1 MSGIYTVHVPDS
13 YLHGTSFYTKHIGF
27 SIRSLGKRYQVCW
40 KTVAAFSQGCAA
52 LDLSVP
58 AEPVTS
64 DERGSER
71 RIRHRECRCKS
82 AGRRSAHLG
91 GLNLTNSNK
100 NVRSRT
106 SAALAAVREA
116 ADHRLLDA
124 RTQGTRARAPVKVR
138 PQKSHGEKL
147 ERCAKLRKVSD
158 LMHAEDGVGR
168 DGAVTAFW
176 SSTRRLLLLHHGRA
190 GCLPLLRGRRAIC
203 STGSVCSPRCSGGA
217 RATV

>member
-1 MSGIYTVHVPDS
+1 MEGSLPCLCCWVSPWLLSIYTGGLYHSPIEH
-13 YLHGTSFYTKHIGF
+13 LQQ
-27 SIRSLGKRYQVCW
+27 LGQAQAIDV
-40 KTVAAFSQGCAA
+40 
-52 LDLSVP
+52 
-58 AEPVTS
+58 
-64 DERGSER
+64 
-71 RIRHRECRCKS
+71 
-82 AGRRSAHLG
+82 RRSAHLG
-91 GLNLTNSNK
+91 NPYLTLGNE

-176 SSTRRLLLLHHGRA
+176 SST
-190 GCLPLLRGRRAIC
+190 
-203 STGSVCSPRCSGGA
+203 
-217 RATV
+217 

>member
-1 MSGIYTVHVPDS
+1 MPAHASATASTTTDDNLAVYDDANSLRSAKAKAQDPC
-13 YLHGTSFYTKHIGF
+13 HG
-27 SIRSLGKRYQVCW
+27 
-40 KTVAAFSQGCAA
+40 
-52 LDLSVP
+52 
-58 AEPVTS
+58 
-64 DERGSER
+64 
-71 RIRHRECRCKS
+71 
-82 AGRRSAHLG
+82 RSAHLG

-158 LMHAEDGVGR
+158 LMHTED
-168 DGAVTAFW
+168 
-176 SSTRRLLLLHHGRA
+176 
-190 GCLPLLRGRRAIC
+190 
-203 STGSVCSPRCSGGA
+203 
-217 RATV
+217 

>member
-1 MSGIYTVHVPDS
+1 MRDVRFSGS
-13 YLHGTSFYTKHIGF
+13 YSCIP
-27 SIRSLGKRYQVCW
+27 
-40 KTVAAFSQGCAA
+40 
-52 LDLSVP
+52 LSAMTICTP
-58 AEPVTS
+58 M
-64 DERGSER
+64 
-71 RIRHRECRCKS
+71 
-82 AGRRSAHLG
+82 

-100 NVRSRT
+100 NVRSRI

-168 DGAVTAFW
+168 DGAVIAFW
-176 SSTRRLLLLHHGRA
+176 SST
-190 GCLPLLRGRRAIC
+190 
-203 STGSVCSPRCSGGA
+203 
-217 RATV
+217 

>member
-1 MSGIYTVHVPDS
+1 MHWVQMGHSSVLEGSCD
-13 YLHGTSFYTKHIGF
+13 LD
-27 SIRSLGKRYQVCW
+27 
-40 KTVAAFSQGCAA
+40 AA
-52 LDLSVP
+52 
-58 AEPVTS
+58 
-64 DERGSER
+64 
-71 RIRHRECRCKS
+71 
-82 AGRRSAHLG
+82 RRSAHLG

-100 NVRSRT
+100 NFRSRT
-106 SAALAAVREA
+106 SAVLAAVREA

-176 SSTRRLLLLHHGRA
+176 SST
-190 GCLPLLRGRRAIC
+190 
-203 STGSVCSPRCSGGA
+203 
-217 RATV
+217 

>member
-1 MSGIYTVHVPDS
+1 MERKYGQYIRYT
-13 YLHGTSFYTKHIGF
+13 L
-27 SIRSLGKRYQVCW
+27 
-40 KTVAAFSQGCAA
+40 
-52 LDLSVP
+52 
-58 AEPVTS
+58 
-64 DERGSER
+64 
-71 RIRHRECRCKS
+71 
-82 AGRRSAHLG
+82 RRSAHLG

-176 SSTRRLLLLHHGRA
+176 SST
-190 GCLPLLRGRRAIC
+190 
-203 STGSVCSPRCSGGA
+203 
-217 RATV
+217 

>member
-1 MSGIYTVHVPDS
+1 MCMTLMLI
-13 YLHGTSFYTKHIGF
+13 LNL
-27 SIRSLGKRYQVCW
+27 RS
-40 KTVAAFSQGCAA
+40 AAIAFSATCCVLG
-52 LDLSVP
+52 
-58 AEPVTS
+58 
-64 DERGSER
+64 
-71 RIRHRECRCKS
+71 
-82 AGRRSAHLG
+82 AGRSAHLG

-176 SSTRRLLLLHHGRA
+176 SST
-190 GCLPLLRGRRAIC
+190 
-203 STGSVCSPRCSGGA
+203 
-217 RATV
+217 

>member
-1 MSGIYTVHVPDS
+1 MDRVSTAFALHVFRDLVCVRITFQMTGPS
-13 YLHGTSFYTKHIGF
+13 PPALGASSTS
-27 SIRSLGKRYQVCW
+27 SRL
-40 KTVAAFSQGCAA
+40 
-52 LDLSVP
+52 LDL
-58 AEPVTS
+58 TGTG
-64 DERGSER
+64 RW
-71 RIRHRECRCKS
+71 HRS
-82 AGRRSAHLG
+82 RRSAFCTPRYKRISEKRYSCNIFL
-91 GLNLTNSNK
+91 
-100 NVRSRT
+100 RSRT

-176 SSTRRLLLLHHGRA
+176 SST
-190 GCLPLLRGRRAIC
+190 
-203 STGSVCSPRCSGGA
+203 
-217 RATV
+217 

>member
-1 MSGIYTVHVPDS
+1 MDLFAKSCLPLTPNSAAYPQGVLTALLRRLAQEAVR
-13 YLHGTSFYTKHIGF
+13 LGCRLSF
-27 SIRSLGKRYQVCW
+27 SRSAV
-40 KTVAAFSQGCAA
+40 
-52 LDLSVP
+52 DLSF
-58 AEPVTS
+58 
-64 DERGSER
+64 RF
-71 RIRHRECRCKS
+71 
-82 AGRRSAHLG
+82 RRSAHLG

-138 PQKSHGEKL
+138 PQKSHGQKL

-176 SSTRRLLLLHHGRA
+176 SST
-190 GCLPLLRGRRAIC
+190 
-203 STGSVCSPRCSGGA
+203 
-217 RATV
+217 